1 MVVPEFVVPL
11 AAWISLGVG
20 GLFMAWLAPKAFGF
34 LAEAVADKTVEK
46 LENRLAPMW
55 QADLEDA
62 LQPIYRDLK
71 THEDGSKWPNGST
84 NLPDSMREV
93 YRRMDEIQ
101 RWVVGPPQDREEW
114 DDPEGA
120 PI

>member
-1 MVVPEFVVPL
+1 MVIPEVIVPV
-11 AAWISLGVG
+11 AAWIALGMG

-46 LENRLAPMW
+46 LEGRLAPMW

-62 LQPIYRDLK
+62 LEPIYKDLK
-71 THEDGSKWPNGST
+71 SSEPNGEKWPNGSD
-84 NLPDSMREV
+84 NLPDSMREI
-93 YRRMDEIQ
+93 YRRVDEIQ
-101 RWVVGPPQDREEW
+101 RWVVGPPPNSEW
-114 DDPEGA
+114 DDIEGT